1 MVKIL
6 LKKQLAEMHR
16 AFFYDAKKGIS
27 RSKGSVVLRF
37 VLFGLLM
44 VAVFAGIFGAVG
56 YMICKPFSALGM
68 GWMFYV
74 IMGFIAIALGAFG
87 SVFNTYSGLYL
98 AKDNDLLLSMPIPVS
113 AIMASRLLGVYLMGL
128 MYSGLVSFSCVI
140 VYFIVN
146 GFSFSAL
153 IGGLV
158 YIFFISMVVLI
169 LSCLLGWVV
178 AKISLKLKN
187 KSFITVIVS
196 IVGIGLYYFCYYK
209 AQAVLNN
216 LIANAMVYGQ
226 EVQQKARILYGFG
239 RMAEGSWLAILVGLV
254 FVGVLFALT
263 WVVLKQ
269 SFLKVA
275 TGASGASGKGKTGA
289 KREAS
294 GAKKVARSTRDARS
308 TSAKPKSVARA
319 LLDRE
324 FVRFK
329 GSANYMLNC
338 GMGTL
343 MLAVVVL
350 ALLIK
355 MDFLKQGLAS
365 LGLPLDVIM
374 IFGACAVCLVTSM
387 NDMAEPSVSLEG
399 KNLWILQSLP
409 VKAWEVIKAKLAL
422 QLVLT
427 APLAA
432 LCVLVLALVLGFSVL
447 QILLALA
454 MVMGFVFLL
463 AYFDMFLGLKMP
475 NLTWTN
481 ELTPIKQSFGVGIA
495 IFAGW
500 IYVAVIVGLYLLL
513 AGSLRGIL
521 LFEDGVNSLYEPLY
535 LLVFVIITWALC
547 FVLRAW
553 LKKKGSR
560 VFETL

>member
-6 LKKQLAEMHR
+6 LNKQLAEMHR

-128 MYSGLVSFSCVI
+128 MYSGLVTFSCVI

-187 KSFITVIVS
+187 KSFITVIMS

-239 RMAEGSWLAILVGLV
+239 RMAEGSWLAMLVGLV
-254 FVGVLFALT
+254 FVGVLLALT

-275 TGASGASGKGKTGA
+275 TGASGASGEGKTGA

-294 GAKKVARSTRDARS
+294 GAKKMARSTRDARS

-338 GMGTL
+338 GLGTL
-343 MLAVVVL
+343 MLVVL
-350 ALLIK
+350 AIALLVK
-355 MDFLKQGLAS
+355 MSFLQNFIGS
-365 LGLPLDVIM
+365 LGLPSDVLVL
-374 IFGACAVCLVTSM
+374 FGVCAICLVASA
-387 NDMAEPSVSLEG
+387 NDMAQPSVSLEG
-399 KNLWILQSLP
+399 KNIWILQSLP
-409 VKAWEVIKAKLAL
+409 VKAWQVLKAKLSVQIL
-422 QLVLT
+422 LT
-427 APLAA
+427 APLSAM
-432 LCVLVLALVLGFSVL
+432 CVLAMSCVLGFNLWQV
-447 QILLALA
+447 LLAL
-454 MVMGFVFLL
+454 MFVIGFVFLM
-463 AYFDMFLGLKMP
+463 ATFDLFLGLKMP
-475 NLTWTN
+475 NLIWTS
-481 ELTPIKQSFGVGIA
+481 ELTPIKQSFGVMIA
-495 IFAGW
+495 MFGGW
-500 IYVAVIVGLYLLL
+500 GYVGVIIGLYLLL
-513 AGSLRGIL
+513 GGSLRGVFI
-521 LFEDGVNSLYEPLY
+521 FPDGVNSWFEPLY
-535 LLVFVIITWALC
+535 LCFFTVLTWALYLA
-547 FVLRAW
+547 LRTW
-553 LKKKGSR
+553 LKKKGSS
-560 VFETL
+560 VFEKL